1 MTCPTS
7 DNSIDSMRNPED
19 TKYVWDEKNFN
30 IIQKALRNNSIDN
43 MTDETEMLIKEKNLS
58 AKDIYWLEMEKDSY
72 RDDKEKFEAIQ
83 KTIDKLKVT

>member
-1 MTCPTS
+1 
-7 DNSIDSMRNPED
+7 
-19 TKYVWDEKNFN
+19 
-30 IIQKALRNNSIDN
+30 
-43 MTDETEMLIKEKNLS
+43 MLIKEKNLS